1 MNLLRLPSLAW
12 GPSTAKFVERRF
24 GKNAVTHLESLLS
37 FLENRTKPVALVK
50 RRHSTF
56 SFSFIHTPA
65 RSNTHTHLHLYSLH
79 THNSRQNNCIEF
91 KYLFIVTQ
99 TQSEKV
105 NLVICKDF
113 SKFNKGWTNM
123 FLLQQS
129 KTLLKL
135 QVLTFT

>member
-56 SFSFIHTPA
+56 SFSLIHTPA
-65 RSNTHTHLHLYSLH
+65 RSNTHTYTYIPY